1 MHPDQRRVRGCEFL
15 EAAAGDRRLA
25 WRAVRPSAVPLHPP
39 WRRAR
44 ECGNHLKQAIDHHAL
59 EPLAQQC
66 PGPEQ
71 PDGALPRCVSESE
84 TPLQHGRAARAMRQ
98 FQPQVAQPL
107 RAHRF
112 PQCDAR
118 QPDRPRP
125 LNWYVAPVRH
135 DRPPAQPEVQ
145 TVRRERPSSARAL
158 QSVLQA
164 QSLRPPEG
172 AAWLAAE

>member
-1 MHPDQRRVRGCEFL
+1 MHPDRRRVRGCEFL

-25 WRAVRPSAVPLHPP
+25 WRAIRPGAVPLHPP

-59 EPLAQQC
+59 EPLAQRC
-66 PGPEQ
+66 RGPE
-71 PDGALPRCVSESE
+71 PLDGALLRCVSESE

-112 PQCDAR
+112 PQCAAR
-118 QPDRPRP
+118 QLDQSRP

-135 DRPPAQPEVQ
+135 DRPSARPEVQ
-145 TVRRERPSSARAL
+145 TVRREPPSSARAW
-158 QSVLQA
+158 QSMLQA
-164 QSLRPPEG
+164 QSRRRPEG
-172 AAWLAAE
+172 AAWLAAA